1 MKLVNEIILY
11 YDARS
16 NEHQMNLINL
26 RKKLVKC
33 YTWSIAQYGAETW
46 TLWKVDQKY
55 LESFEM
61 WYCRRME
68 ISWTDHVKMKRY
80 CTNKEEWNILNII
93 RRKAKGIGHILCR
106 NCLPKH
112 VTEGRQK

>member
-68 ISWTDHVKMKRY
+68 ISWTDHVKNEEVLHKQGGVEY
-80 CTNKEEWNILNII
+80 PKYNK
-93 RRKAKGIGHILCR
+93 K
-106 NCLPKH
+106 
-112 VTEGRQK
+112 EG